1 MDNKDKD
8 GQVAMTSL
16 GQQLS
21 WIWLVCGLGLL
32 FMGLSS
38 QWNESAFHKPEDQS
52 LFSHTGLLQQVTFHA
67 PAKSPTVV
75 EMLVYNKENGLKHSY
90 LRYGYHV
97 WEEQLKPYVH
107 QVITVWVDKHQQVWQ
122 VQQGGQT
129 LLSSQSIEQRLQSMK
144 QAQQVMAEKIG
155 YAGLLMVLLW
165 LFFFRQRFTKKNHV
179 YS

>member
-1 MDNKDKD
+1 MP
-8 GQVAMTSL
+8 SL
-16 GQQLS
+16 GQYLS

-32 FMGLSS
+32 LMGFSS
-38 QWNESAFHKPEDQS
+38 QWNESAFQKPEDKL

-75 EMLVYNKENGLKHSY
+75 EMLVYNKESSLKHGY

-97 WEEQLKPYVH
+97 WEEQLKSYVH
-107 QVITVWVDKHQQVWQ
+107 QDITVWIDKHQQVWQ
-122 VQQGGQT
+122 VLQGT
-129 LLSSQSIEQRLQSMK
+129 KILLSSQTIEQRLQSMK
-144 QAQQVMAEKIG
+144 QAQQAMAEKIG

-165 LFFFRQRFTKKNHV
+165 LFFFRQRLAKKDHT